1 MRTGHCSKRIL
12 LVGILSIAIVGCG
25 NSNGGGVPA
34 GGTGGTTSTGGT
46 ASGGTPG
53 TGGSSVQAGTGGVT
67 GSGGTVASGGSMGTG
82 GAQGTGGTVAGTG
95 GRGTGGRSSGG
106 TGGPSTEGTGGLA
119 VTGGAVGTGGGN
131 TGGLTGATGG
141 AGTGGR
147 TGTGGRA
154 SGGTAGGGTTASG
167 GSTGPGGAPGTG
179 GSTTPTTG
187 TGTCTASK
195 AAGVTV
201 SGTGPHKVTV
211 ESNSDSDISCGTIY
225 RPSDLGGS
233 EKYPIFV
240 WGEGACTRSG
250 TSNQAAMGEIASHG
264 YFVVADGPT
273 GGGGSNCGTISM
285 PSTAAD
291 LPNMA
296 KPMLG
301 YISWA
306 IAENGKSCSAYYQS
320 LDTTKVAA
328 DGFSCGGLMA
338 EATAGD
344 SRMTAWGVS
353 SSGLTSADA
362 SFYKTIHTPVKI
374 LLGGSTDVAYT
385 NGERDYT
392 NISALGIPI
401 ILLSKDGAGHG
412 GDLSNG
418 KGDFNTVNLA
428 WLNWQLKGDET
439 ATGKGLLVGSGC
451 KYCNTSGWEFKS
463 ANVQ

>member
-1 MRTGHCSKRIL
+1 L
-12 LVGILSIAIVGCG
+12 LVGILSIAMAGCG
-25 NSNGGGVPA
+25 KSNEGGVPA
-34 GGTGGTTSTGGT
+34 GGTGGTTGTGGP

-53 TGGSSVQAGTGGVT
+53 TGGSSVQAGTGGAT
-67 GSGGTVASGGSMGTG
+67 GNGGTVASGGSMGTG

-95 GRGTGGRSSGG
+95 GRGTGGRSIGG
-106 TGGPSTEGTGGLA
+106 TGGPSTEGTGGSA

-147 TGTGGRA
+147 TGTGG
-154 SGGTAGGGTTASG
+154 SGGTGAITGTGGTTGGKG
-167 GSTGPGGAPGTG
+167 GS
-179 GSTTPTTG
+179 TG

-201 SGTGPHKVTV
+201 SGSGPHKVTV
-211 ESNSDSDISCGTIY
+211 ESNSDAGISCGTIY
-225 RPSDLGGS
+225 RPTDLGGA

-250 TSNQAAMGEIASHG
+250 TSNQASMGEIASHG
-264 YFVVADGPT
+264 YFVVADGPV
-273 GGGGSNCGTISM
+273 GSAGNCGSISM
-285 PSTAAD
+285 PSSEAD

-296 KPMLG
+296 KPLLG
-301 YISWA
+301 YITWA
-306 IAENGKSCSAYYQS
+306 IAENDKSCSAYYQS

-344 SRMTAWGVS
+344 PRMTAWGVS
-353 SSGLTSADA
+353 SSGLTSPYTN
-362 SFYKTIHTPVKI
+362 FYKTIHTPVKI
-374 LLGGSTDVAYT
+374 LVGGSSDQANT
-385 NGERDYT
+385 NGARDYT

-401 ILLSKDGAGHG
+401 IFLSKTSAGHG

-418 KGDFNTVNLA
+418 KGDFNSVNLA
-428 WLNWQLKGDET
+428 WLNWQLKGDTT
-439 ATGKGLLVGSGC
+439 ATGKGALYGSTC
-451 KYCNTSGWEFKS
+451 KYCTDSGWVYKS
-463 ANVQ
+463 ANIQ